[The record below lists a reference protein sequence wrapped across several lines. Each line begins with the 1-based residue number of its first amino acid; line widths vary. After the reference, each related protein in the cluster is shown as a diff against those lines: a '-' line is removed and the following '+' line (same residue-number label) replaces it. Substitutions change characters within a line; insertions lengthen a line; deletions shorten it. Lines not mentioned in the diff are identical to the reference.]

1 MWGRQIL
8 FVKEAGQLKV
18 ALASDHLAVCC
29 ISCCHDYM
37 AMAWEGRCVH
47 CWSELGQ
54 GESS

>member
-37 AMAWEGRCVH
+37 AVAREGRCVH